1 MNHDYPALSVALAC
15 GMVAA
20 PAFWSMSDHAEESP
34 SARLA
39 AELLLLWGLAATLSL
54 FF

>member
-15 GMVAA
+15 GMIAA
-20 PAFWSMSDHAEESP
+20 PAFWCMADEEPERP

-39 AELLLLWGLAATLSL
+39 AEILLFWGIAATLSL